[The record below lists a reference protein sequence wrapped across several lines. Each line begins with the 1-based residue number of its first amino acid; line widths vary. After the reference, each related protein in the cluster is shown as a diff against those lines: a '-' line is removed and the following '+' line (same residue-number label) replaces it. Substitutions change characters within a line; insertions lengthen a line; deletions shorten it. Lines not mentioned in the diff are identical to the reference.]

1 MHTVRPGTMMVSGRS
16 CARHG
21 AENGREGWAMS
32 VFWDALGYVLYVY
45 ILIILARFV
54 VEATRQF
61 ARSWR
66 PVGLTAVGVEVVYVA
81 TDPPVKLLRRLIPP
95 LQLGAIS
102 LDLSIL
108 ILLLGIL
115 ALYWL
120 VLSLR

>member
-1 MHTVRPGTMMVSGRS
+1 
-16 CARHG
+16 
-21 AENGREGWAMS
+21 MS
-32 VFWDALGYVLYVY
+32 VFWDALGYVLYIY
-45 ILIILARFV
+45 IVVILARFV

-66 PVGLTAVGVEVVYVA
+66 PLGVAAVGLEIVYVA

-95 LQLGAIS
+95 LRLGSIS

-108 ILLLGIL
+108 ILLLAIL
-115 ALYWL
+115 ALYWV

>member
-1 MHTVRPGTMMVSGRS
+1 M
-16 CARHG
+16 
-21 AENGREGWAMS
+21 
-32 VFWDALGYVLYVY
+32 FWNALGYVIYVY
-45 ILIILARFV
+45 ILVILARFV

-66 PVGLTAVGVEVVYVA
+66 PVGVTAVGVEIVYVA

-95 LQLGAIS
+95 LHLGSIS

-108 ILLLGIL
+108 ILLLAIL

-120 VLSLR
+120 VLSLG

>member
-1 MHTVRPGTMMVSGRS
+1 M
-16 CARHG
+16 A
-21 AENGREGWAMS
+21 
-32 VFWDALGYVLYVY
+32 VFWNALGYVIYVY
-45 ILIILARFV
+45 ILVILARFV

-66 PVGLTAVGVEVVYVA
+66 PVGVTAVGVEIVYVA

-95 LQLGAIS
+95 LHLGSIS

-108 ILLLGIL
+108 ILLLAIL

-120 VLSLR
+120 VLSLG

>member
-1 MHTVRPGTMMVSGRS
+1 V
-16 CARHG
+16 
-21 AENGREGWAMS
+21 S
-32 VFWDALGYVLYVY
+32 VFWDALGYVLYIY
-45 ILIILARFV
+45 IVVILARFV
-54 VEATRQF
+54 LEATRQF

-66 PVGLTAVGVEVVYVA
+66 PIGVTAVGVEIVYVA

-95 LQLGAIS
+95 LHIGSIS

-115 ALYWL
+115 ALYWV

>member
-1 MHTVRPGTMMVSGRS
+1 
-16 CARHG
+16 
-21 AENGREGWAMS
+21 MS
-32 VFWDALGYVLYVY
+32 VFWDALGYVLYLY
-45 ILIILARFV
+45 ILVILARFV

-66 PVGLTAVGVEVVYVA
+66 PVGVTAIGVEIVYVA
-81 TDPPVKLLRRLIPP
+81 TDPPLKLLRKLIPP
-95 LQLGAIS
+95 LQLGSVS

-115 ALYWL
+115 ALYWV